1 MIEIVKLK
9 YEDRGPWYSSPKKLK
24 EFLTVPDQ
32 EELFIVYL
40 DNKGEM
46 TCDLLTD
53 LVGKKVLIKNEVI
66 KIPY

>member
-1 MIEIVKLK
+1 MIKIIKLK
-9 YEDRGPWYSSPKKLK
+9 YEDRGPWYSSHKKLK
-24 EFLTVPDQ
+24 EILTMPNQ

-40 DNKGEM
+40 DDKAEM

-53 LVGKKVLIKNEVI
+53 LVGKKVLVKNELI